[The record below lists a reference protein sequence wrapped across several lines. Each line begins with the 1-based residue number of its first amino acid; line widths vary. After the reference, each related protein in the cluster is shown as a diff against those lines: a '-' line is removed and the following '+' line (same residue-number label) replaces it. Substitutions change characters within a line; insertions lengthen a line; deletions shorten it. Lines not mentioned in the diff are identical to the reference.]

1 MLIALLFLTISEGVM
16 LWSTVV
22 YRNSGHKKFQQIM
35 SYFMSIVYALVV
47 IMYIPLFATVM
58 ERLRL

>member
-1 MLIALLFLTISEGVM
+1 MLIALLFLTISEGAM
-16 LWSTVV
+16 LWSTIVDSNSI
-22 YRNSGHKKFQQIM
+22 RNGFQQCM

-58 ERLRL
+58 ERLRM